1 MNEQSPLNEGS
12 KGSSSPRKRGR
23 KLAADVINRMVNAH
37 RRRKR
42 KRRCR
47 NSGQRQPT
55 GKDYNDRKCR
65 TESILNLIVHE
76 LDTEISSFAIEET
89 EPLWDDEEEVN
100 LMAVWFSRGDN
111 KFHVVVDPTGSI
123 KSFSKNIPRLLIGEV
138 HNCITALIHEL
149 YELATETESEVSEK
163 SS

>member
-1 MNEQSPLNEGS
+1 MIENAEQ
-12 KGSSSPRKRGR
+12 
-23 KLAADVINRMVNAH
+23 
-37 RRRKR
+37 
-42 KRRCR
+42 
-47 NSGQRQPT
+47 
-55 GKDYNDRKCR
+55 
-65 TESILNLIVHE
+65 ESILNLIVHE
-76 LDTEISSFAIEET
+76 LDTEISSFALEET

-149 YELATETESEVSEK
+149 YELAAETESEVSEK
-163 SS
+163 TS